1 MMMKI
6 RSMEISMEA
15 LSPLMEEIL
24 GRGESFEL
32 TVTGG
37 SMRPML
43 LHRVSRVRLAP
54 PRPLQ
59 RGDLPLY
66 RRKNGMF
73 VLHRVMEVTENGYT
87 LCGDAQWNPER
98 GVKQEQIIAVA
109 TDFARR
115 SRWIRCDAPGYE
127 VYWRVWLWLRPLR
140 RLVFG
145 GWRRIKRTLRR
156 CLK

>member
-1 MMMKI
+1 
-6 RSMEISMEA
+6 MEA

-43 LHRVSRVRLAP
+43 LHRISRVRLAP
-54 PRPLQ
+54 PRSLQ
-59 RGDLPLY
+59 RGDIPLY

-73 VLHRVMEVTENGYT
+73 VLHRVLEVTPGGYV
-87 LCGDAQWNPER
+87 LCGDAQWRREY
-98 GVKQEQIIAVA
+98 GIGQEQIVAVA
-109 TDFARR
+109 TDFFRR
-115 SRWIRCDAPGYE
+115 SRWVSCDAAGYRL
-127 VYWRVWLWLRPLR
+127 YWRLWLWIFPLR

-145 GWRRIKRTLRR
+145 GLGRIKRTLRR
-156 CLK
+156 YLK